1 MHGQVILGLMVMQDI
16 TAVMA
21 IAIMP
26 AFDPRVSDGPSIGE
40 TVGYI
45 LMWFALLL
53 LFLYVFHRFCLLVR
67 ARQMCY
73 ALSLCLSIHASVDA
87 FVCVCVCVF
96 VCLCVCLCV
105 CVYTHTHTQTHIN
118 IHI

>member
-26 AFDPRVSDGPSIGE
+26 AFDPRVRDGPPIGE

-53 LFLYVFHRFCLLVR
+53 LFLYAFHRFCLGVR
-67 ARQMCY
+67 AC
-73 ALSLCLSIHASVDA
+73 IH
-87 FVCVCVCVF
+87 CVG
-96 VCLCVCLCV
+96 LCV
-105 CVYTHTHTQTHIN
+105 CVYM
-118 IHI
+118 

>member
-26 AFDPRVSDGPSIGE
+26 AFDPRVSDGAPIGE

-53 LFLYVFHRFCLLVR
+53 LFLYAFHRFCLGVR
-67 ARQMCY
+67 PRPTNVPR
-73 ALSLCLSIHASVDA
+73 ALSLSIHTCTYACI
-87 FVCVCVCVF
+87 FVCVCVCV
-96 VCLCVCLCV
+96 CV
-105 CVYTHTHTQTHIN
+105 CV
-118 IHI
+118 